1 MTNRSTTQAKIRP
14 ILLSV
19 GRGIRCRCPNCGKG
33 KLFSGY
39 LQQNANCQECDQP
52 LGRYDAGL
60 LTALLVGLIIVLVF
74 AGAFLAIELA
84 GGASPFNYLTILL
97 PISVAAS
104 LVVLRPCKGGLIGF
118 LWALRANDML
128 QR

>member
-1 MTNRSTTQAKIRP
+1 MPDRSALQANSRP
-14 ILLSV
+14 IMLSV
-19 GRGIRCRCPNCGKG
+19 GRGIRCTCPNCGEG

-39 LQQNANCQECDQP
+39 LQQNARCQKCDEP

-74 AGAFLAIELA
+74 ACAFLAIELA
-84 GGASPFNYLTILL
+84 GGTSPLNYLMILL

-104 LVVLRPCKGGLIGF
+104 LLVLRPCKGGLIGF
-118 LWALRANDML
+118 IWALRANDRL
-128 QR
+128 PR